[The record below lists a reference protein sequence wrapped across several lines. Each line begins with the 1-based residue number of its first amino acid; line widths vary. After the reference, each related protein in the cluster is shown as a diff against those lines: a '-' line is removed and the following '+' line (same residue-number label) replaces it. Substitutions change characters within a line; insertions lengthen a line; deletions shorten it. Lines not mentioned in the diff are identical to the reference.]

1 MKKIFKTLIAILP
14 ALVAVACTEAPEETP
29 VTNNGEL
36 KEITLKV
43 TPDVITKTIYT
54 DGAGLHW
61 DAENDG
67 TKFGVADNTNG
78 SHISTAIAV
87 AEDGTATITCG
98 VAAGA
103 TKIYPIYP
111 KLDNL
116 GVNEGCATAYFQIH
130 AAQTQ
135 AVAGVM
141 ESGDGKLAMTTAEPL
156 EVTEGSNTYNA
167 KMVNH
172 SAIARFIIYSTSGVE
187 DKVKSVKFEA
197 VTAERINGKLI
208 AICNWNDAP
217 ANHWFGAEGNK
228 STTVTLDTAYDLNGI
243 NTKESAKGIYMG
255 VIPGTVTGYSY
266 TITTDKG
273 TYVFSTESAKE
284 FKSNTINNIYLNL
297 DNAEFTSNESGEG
310 NKEVVFTYGNS
321 AAVCNLPADGSGRFL
336 NGALVS
342 LTVGGES
349 IAISADLVNHLTI
362 VTEGGEGWLN
372 AKFENTNN
380 FQLDITVEK
389 NKTTSVRSAK
399 VYLAYDGIK
408 STNYITV
415 NQDAGT
421 GAPTVIPT
429 LTKNSEESVVAG
441 GATVTA
447 TLTLNVDG
455 VEVSGAD
462 VDTYMTYVA
471 LSGSHNAEV
480 SQSAGVVSIV
490 VPANTTASTRNI
502 TVTATTEDD
511 KSSITIAQEAGEGS
525 GNEELAYSVTDWTL
539 GTVITGSG
547 LGPNVNTTGLVGA
560 VYYSVTSV
568 TVDGVVYSGA
578 AGIGTLTDEQKDAIT
593 TTIFEFGEYNE
604 ADVVTTNYYT
614 IDEQAEMFELVPWQ
628 DGHTLAWYPKF
639 KTENTSGAARVVKI
653 IIKNADGSVRGT
665 CTYHQS

>member
-43 TPDVITKTIYT
+43 THDVITKTIYT

-78 SHISTAIAV
+78 SHTSTAIAV
-87 AEDGTATITCG
+87 AGDGTATITCG

-116 GVNEGCATAYFQIH
+116 DVNDGCATAYFQIH

-197 VTAERINGKLI
+197 VTAERINGKLV
-208 AICNWNDAP
+208 AICNWNDAA
-217 ANHWFGAEGNK
+217 ANYYFGAEGNK

-310 NKEVVFTYGNS
+310 NKEVVFAYGNP
-321 AAVCNLPADGSGRFL
+321 ADVCNLPADGSGRFL

-342 LTVGGES
+342 LTVGGEA

-441 GATVTA
+441 GDTVTA

-525 GNEELAYSVTDWTL
+525 GDSAFSEYSWEVSLVGGRVWGDAWGFGGADANTQTGHYLSVSNITHNGTPVNFTNTAEDLELAQSIAEYAFRTSAPTEEEKASK
-539 GTVITGSG
+539 GQSAKTGSQFG
-547 LGPNVNTTGLVGA
+547 IKAFHCWGQMIQVAWVLTDHQTISKTTG
-560 VYYSVTSV
+560 Y
-568 TVDGVVYSGA
+568 DA
-578 AGIGTLTDEQKDAIT
+578 AS
-593 TTIFEFGEYNE
+593 NE
-604 ADVVTTNYYT
+604 V
-614 IDEQAEMFELVPWQ
+614 
-628 DGHTLAWYPKF
+628 
-639 KTENTSGAARVVKI
+639 
-653 IIKNADGSVRGT
+653 GSVIVWVE
-665 CTYHQS
+665 

>member
-87 AEDGTATITCG
+87 AGDGTATITCG

-116 GVNEGCATAYFQIH
+116 GVNEGCATAYFPIH

-135 AVAGVM
+135 AVAGIM

-208 AICNWNDAP
+208 AICNWNDAA
-217 ANHWFGAEGNK
+217 ANYYYGAEGNK

-243 NTKESAKGIYMG
+243 NTKENAKGIYMG

-284 FKSNTINNIYLNL
+284 FKSNTINNIFLNL

-310 NKEVVFTYGNS
+310 NKEVIFTYGNPND
-321 AAVCNLPADGSGRFL
+321 CNLPADGSGRFL

-342 LTVGGES
+342 LTVGGEAIT
-349 IAISADLVNHLTI
+349 IAADLVNHLTI

-380 FQLDITVEK
+380 FQLDITAEK

-525 GNEELAYSVTDWTL
+525 GDSAFSEYSWEVSLVGGRVWGTAWGFGGGDANTQTGHYLSVSNITHNGTPVNFANTAEDLELAQSIAEYAFRTSAPTDEEKASK
-539 GTVITGSG
+539 GQSAKTGSQFG
-547 LGPNVNTTGLVGA
+547 IKAFYCYGQMIQVAWVLTDNQTISKTTG
-560 VYYSVTSV
+560 Y
-568 TVDGVVYSGA
+568 
-578 AGIGTLTDEQKDAIT
+578 DAT
-593 TTIFEFGEYNE
+593 GNE
-604 ADVVTTNYYT
+604 V
-614 IDEQAEMFELVPWQ
+614 
-628 DGHTLAWYPKF
+628 
-639 KTENTSGAARVVKI
+639 
-653 IIKNADGSVRGT
+653 GSVIVWVD
-665 CTYHQS
+665 

>member
-43 TPDVITKTIYT
+43 TNDVITKTIYT

-78 SHISTAIAV
+78 SHTSTAIAV
-87 AEDGTATITCG
+87 AVDGTATITCG

-208 AICNWNDAP
+208 AICNWNDAA
-217 ANHWFGAEGNK
+217 ANYHFGADGNK

-243 NTKESAKGIYMG
+243 NTKENAKGIYMG

-284 FKSNTINNIYLNL
+284 FKSNTINNIFLNL

-310 NKEVVFTYGNS
+310 NKEVLFTYGNPND
-321 AAVCNLPADGSGRFL
+321 CNLPADGSGRFL

-342 LTVGGES
+342 LTVGGEA

-380 FQLDITVEK
+380 FQLDITAEK

-399 VYLAYDGIK
+399 IYLAYDGIR

-462 VDTYMTYVA
+462 VDTYKQYITLTASVD
-471 LSGSHNAEV
+471 GVEV

-502 TVTATTEDD
+502 TVTATTEDGTA
-511 KSSITIAQEAGEGS
+511 SITLTQEANPEGEVVEGPQ
-525 GNEELAYSVTDWTL
+525 VTDWTL
-539 GTVITGSG
+539 RVIHGGTYIGFGKSVLDAGD
-547 LGPNVNTTGLVGA
+547 
-560 VYYSVTSV
+560 VYGISSVTIDDV
-568 TVDGVVYSGA
+568 TYNNAALLAELTEEQLQAVVN
-578 AGIGTLTDEQKDAIT
+578 
-593 TTIFEFGEYNE
+593 TIFEYQAYTSDDIEVKTAPIYSVEEQKAIAKLEPRVAGAEICVKLVFQS
-604 ADVVTTNYYT
+604 TNDTGAFRYIKIACNTGSAENVKYYFQT
-614 IDEQAEMFELVPWQ
+614 
-628 DGHTLAWYPKF
+628 
-639 KTENTSGAARVVKI
+639 N
-653 IIKNADGSVRGT
+653 
-665 CTYHQS
+665 

>member
-36 KEITLKV
+36 KEITLNV
-43 TPDVITKTIYT
+43 TNDVITKTIYT

-67 TKFGVADNTNG
+67 TKFGVADNTTG
-78 SHISTAIAV
+78 VHTSSAIAV

-111 KLDNL
+111 KLDNI
-116 GVNEGCATAYFQIH
+116 GVNEGCATAYFLIH

-208 AICNWNDAP
+208 AICNWNDAA
-217 ANHWFGAEGNK
+217 ANYFYGSEGNK

-243 NTKESAKGIYMG
+243 NAKESAKGIYMG

-266 TITTDKG
+266 TVYTDKG

-310 NKEVVFTYGNS
+310 NKEVIFTYS
-321 AAVCNLPADGSGRFL
+321 DPKDCNLPADGNGRFL
-336 NGALVS
+336 NGPLVS
-342 LTVGGES
+342 LTVGGEAIT
-349 IAISADLVNHLTI
+349 IAANALNDILTI

-372 AKFENTNN
+372 AKFENTVNY
-380 FQLDITVEK
+380 QLDITAAK

-421 GAPTVIPT
+421 GAPTIIPT

-441 GATVTA
+441 GDTVTA

-462 VDTYMTYVA
+462 VDNYMTYVA
-471 LSGSHNAEV
+471 LSGSHNADV

-525 GNEELAYSVTDWTL
+525 DDSA
-539 GTVITGSG
+539 
-547 LGPNVNTTGLVGA
+547 
-560 VYYSVTSV
+560 
-568 TVDGVVYSGA
+568 
-578 AGIGTLTDEQKDAIT
+578 
-593 TTIFEFGEYNE
+593 FGEYSWEVSVVNHAWGDAWGFGGGDANKQTGHYLSVSNITHNGTPVNFTNTAEDLELAQSIAEYAFRTSAPTDEEKASKGQSAKTGSQFGIKAFHCWGQMIQVAWVLTDNQTISKTTGYDAAGNE
-604 ADVVTTNYYT
+604 V
-614 IDEQAEMFELVPWQ
+614 
-628 DGHTLAWYPKF
+628 
-639 KTENTSGAARVVKI
+639 
-653 IIKNADGSVRGT
+653 GSVIVWVE
-665 CTYHQS
+665 